1 MASYRGKHRKQSNI
15 TRTVARVVVAGAV
28 VAAPM
33 AVAGTASAA
42 SGVNWDALAK
52 CESGNRWNVNTGNGF
67 YGGLQFDRGTW
78 LSNGGGQYAPY
89 AHLATREQQIAVAE
103 RLYSARKLTPWP
115 QCGKKAGVAG
125 GGGGGNA
132 KPAPAPKPAAKPVV
146 KKQAAPKPVVS
157 KPVIK
162 PAAPVAPAPV
172 VTDKN
177 GADYTVVAGD
187 TLSTIAS
194 KLQVNGGWKALF
206 ERNKDIVKDA
216 DLIFPGQKLDVK

>member
-42 SGVNWDALAK
+42 PSMDWDALAK
-52 CESGNRWNVNTGNGF
+52 CESGNRWNINTGNGF

-89 AHLATREQQIAVAE
+89 AHQATREQQIAVAE
-103 RLYSARKLTPWP
+103 RLFAARSWKPWP
-115 QCGKKAGVAG
+115 SCGPKALRN
-125 GGGGGNA
+125 GGGGNA
-132 KPAPAPKPAAKPVV
+132 KPAPKPAAKPVV
-146 KKQAAPKPVVS
+146 KKQQAPKPAEA

-162 PAAPVAPAPV
+162 PAAPVQTAPA
-172 VTDKN
+172 N

-187 TLSTIAS
+187 TLSGIAQ

-206 ERNKDIVKDA
+206 ERNKDIVKNA

>member
-15 TRTVARVVVAGAV
+15 TRTVARIAVAGAV

-33 AVAGTASAA
+33 AIAGTASAA
-42 SGVNWDALAK
+42 PSMDWDKLAQ

-78 LSNGGGQYAPY
+78 LSNGGGAYAPY
-89 AHLATREQQIAVAE
+89 AHQATREQQIAVAE
-103 RLYSARKLTPWP
+103 RLFAARGPKPWP
-115 QCGKKAGVAG
+115 SCGPKALRS
-125 GGGGGNA
+125 GGGGNA

-162 PAAPVAPAPV
+162 PAAPVQPAPV

>member
-28 VAAPM
+28 IAAPM

-52 CESGNRWNVNTGNGF
+52 CESGGRWNVNTGNGF

-78 LSNGGGQYAPY
+78 LSNGGGAYAPY
-89 AHLATREQQIAVAE
+89 AHQATREQQIAVAE
-103 RLYSARKLTPWP
+103 RLYAARKLQPWP
-115 QCGKKAGVAG
+115 SCGKKVGH

-132 KPAPAPKPAAKPVV
+132 KPAPKPAATKPVV
-146 KKQAAPKPVVS
+146 KKQAAPKPAAA

-162 PAAPVAPAPV
+162 PAAPVQSAPV
-172 VTDKN
+172 ATERN

-187 TLSTIAS
+187 TLSTIAQ

-206 ERNKDIVKDA
+206 ERNKDIVKNA
-216 DLIFPGQKLDVK
+216 DLIFPGQQLDVK

>member
-42 SGVNWDALAK
+42 SGVNWDAIAQ
-52 CESGNRWNVNTGNGF
+52 CESGGRWNIATGNGY

-89 AHLATREQQIAVAE
+89 AHQASKAQQIAVAE
-103 RLYSARKLTPWP
+103 RLFAARGTSPWP
-115 QCGKKAGVAG
+115 HCGKRAGVK
-125 GGGGGNA
+125 GNVA
-132 KPAPAPKPAAKPVV
+132 KPAPKPAAVKPVV
-146 KKQAAPKPVVS
+146 KKQAAPKPVAV

-162 PAAPVAPAPV
+162 PAAPVQSAPV
-172 VTDKN
+172 ATERN

-187 TLSTIAS
+187 TLSTIAQ

-206 ERNKDIVKDA
+206 ERNKDIVKNA
-216 DLIFPGQKLDVK
+216 DLIFPGQQLDVK

>member
-52 CESGNRWNVNTGNGF
+52 CESGNRWNINTGNGF

-103 RLYSARKLTPWP
+103 RLYAARKLTPWP
-115 QCGKKAGVAG
+115 SCGKKAGVA

-162 PAAPVAPAPV
+162 PAAPVQPAPV